1 MTKELIGAVRPV
13 PDDQATRFR
22 VLIAADTYPPHVN
35 GAAKS
40 CFRLASELT
49 ARGYDVHVVAPR
61 DTAGADT
68 VEYYEEATVHR
79 LKSYAAPTH
88 EFYRLVMPWHA
99 KDAIDALIA
108 KLAPDVVHA
117 QCHYMIGDAAINSAD
132 RRRIRLICT
141 NHFMPEN
148 LDPFIPGPQFFKK
161 IVSQRSWYDMGRLM
175 RKANIV
181 TTPTPLSAKN
191 MGRNARLDYVVPV
204 SNGIDVSK
212 YELRD
217 GEQVAP
223 HPYPTALFVGRLA
236 VEKNV
241 DVLLKALT
249 YTDPALNIHAEIIGD
264 GEQRDNLHRLAHDLD
279 VADRVHFRGL
289 VSDEELRKA
298 YLRADVFTQPCT
310 AELQSLASLEA
321 MSASTPVVLADALA
335 LPHLVSEG
343 DNGYLFEPNNPQD
356 MAEKLNRVLGA
367 TPQQRRAMGQASYQF
382 ASRHAYSEVID
393 TVEKMYH
400 GATSDEV
407 AGMILEAK
415 LR

>member
-1 MTKELIGAVRPV
+1 MLEN
-13 PDDQATRFR
+13 QATPFR

-40 CFRLASELT
+40 CFRLATELT

-61 DTAGADT
+61 DTPGPDT
-68 VEYYEEATVHR
+68 VEYQPEATIHR

-99 KDAIDALIA
+99 NRTIDDLIVQ
-108 KLAPDVVHA
+108 LAPNVVHA
-117 QCHYMIGDAAINSAD
+117 QCHYMIGDAAIASAD

-148 LDPFIPGPQFFKK
+148 LDPFIPGPQFFKNV
-161 IVSQRSWYDMGRLM
+161 VSRRSWYDMGRLM
-175 RKANIV
+175 RNANIV
-181 TTPTPLSAKN
+181 TTPTPSSAQS
-191 MGRNARLDYVVPV
+191 MGAHAQLDYVLPV
-204 SNGIDVSK
+204 SNGIDVAK
-212 YELRD
+212 YEARAD
-217 GEQVAP
+217 EDITP

-249 YTDPALNIHAEIIGD
+249 MTDPTLEVHAEIIGD
-264 GEQRDNLHRLAHDLD
+264 GEQRDYLHRLAKDLG

-289 VSDEELRKA
+289 VSDEELREA

-321 MSASTPVVLADALA
+321 MSASTPVVLANALA
-335 LPHLVSEG
+335 LPHLVSE
-343 DNGYLFEPNNPQD
+343 DINGYLFEPYNAQD

-367 TPQQRRAMGQASYQF
+367 SAQQRHRMGEASHRF
-382 ASRHAYSEVID
+382 ASKHAYGTVID
-393 TVEKMYH
+393 IVEEMYH

-407 AGMILEAK
+407 AGMLSGAN
-415 LR
+415 LG

>member
-1 MTKELIGAVRPV
+1 MSDTQ
-13 PDDQATRFR
+13 DSFFR

-40 CFRLASELT
+40 CFRLATELT

-61 DTAGADT
+61 DTPGPDV
-68 VEYYEEATVHR
+68 VEYRDEATIHR
-79 LKSYAAPTH
+79 LRSYAAPTH

-99 KDAIDALIA
+99 NRVVDALIA
-108 KLAPDVVHA
+108 ELQPRVVHA
-117 QCHYMIGDAAINSAD
+117 QCHYMIGNAAITSAD

-148 LDPFIPGPQFFKK
+148 LDPFIPGPQFFKN
-161 IVSQRSWYDMGRLM
+161 IVSRQSWSDMGRLM
-175 RKANIV
+175 SKANVV
-181 TTPTPLSAKN
+181 TTPTPLSAKS
-191 MGRNARLDYVVPV
+191 MSENAQLEYVTPV
-204 SNGIDVSK
+204 SNGIDVAR
-212 YELRD
+212 YERRED
-217 GEQVAP
+217 EEITP
-223 HPYPTALFVGRLA
+223 HEYPTALFVGRLA
-236 VEKNV
+236 VEKNI

-249 YTDPALNIHAEIIGD
+249 LTDPALNVHAEIIGD
-264 GEQRDNLHRLAHDLD
+264 GEQRDALSQLAQDLG

-289 VSDEELRKA
+289 VSDEELREA

-321 MSASTPVVLADALA
+321 MSASTPVVLANALA

-343 DNGYLFEPNNPQD
+343 INGYLFEPYDAAD
-356 MAEKLNRVLGA
+356 MAEKLNWVLGA
-367 TPQQRRAMGQASYQF
+367 PLEERRAMGRASHRF
-382 ASRHAYSEVID
+382 ACRHAYHEVID
-393 TVEKMYH
+393 TVEAIYH

-407 AGMILEAK
+407 AGMRSVMK

>member
-1 MTKELIGAVRPV
+1 MPY
-13 PDDQATRFR
+13 DDDTPFR

-40 CFRLASELT
+40 CFRLATELT
-49 ARGYDVHVVAPR
+49 ARGYEVHVVAPR
-61 DTAGADT
+61 QTPGPDV
-68 VEYYEEATVHR
+68 VEFYDEATVYR
-79 LKSYAAPTH
+79 LESYAAPTH
-88 EFYRLVMPWHA
+88 EYYRLVLPWHA
-99 KDAIDALIA
+99 NRVIDALIEQV
-108 KLAPDVVHA
+108 APNVIHA
-117 QCHYMIGDAAINSAD
+117 QCHYMIGDAAIKSAD

-148 LDPFIPGPQFFKK
+148 LDPFIPGPQFFKN
-161 IVSQRSWYDMGRLM
+161 IVSQQSWYDMGRLM

-181 TTPTPLSAKN
+181 TTPTPLSAQS
-191 MGRNARLDYVVPV
+191 MSVNARLEYVVPV
-204 SNGIDVSK
+204 SNGIDVGK
-212 YELRD
+212 YELCD
-217 GEQVAP
+217 GEKIDP
-223 HPYPTALFVGRLA
+223 HPNPTALFVGRLA

-241 DVLLKALT
+241 DILLKALT
-249 YTDPALNIHAEIIGD
+249 FTDPDLNVHAEIIGD
-264 GEQRDNLHRLAHDLD
+264 GEQRDYLHKLATDLG
-279 VADRVHFRGL
+279 VTDRVRFRGL
-289 VSDEELRKA
+289 VSDEELREA

-343 DNGYLFEPNNPQD
+343 DNGYLFEPNNPRD
-356 MAEKLNRVLGA
+356 MADKLNLVLGA
-367 TPQQRRAMGQASYQF
+367 SQQRQQAMGQASHRF
-382 ASRHAYSEVID
+382 ASKHAYKEVID